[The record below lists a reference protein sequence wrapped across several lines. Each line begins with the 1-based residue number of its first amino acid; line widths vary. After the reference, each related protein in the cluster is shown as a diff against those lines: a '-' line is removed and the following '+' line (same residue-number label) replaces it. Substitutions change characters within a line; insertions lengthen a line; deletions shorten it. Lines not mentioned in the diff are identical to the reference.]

1 MLPCIYICA
10 FVFDFIVD
18 CMCILHNKKKVKLDL
33 SNYVTKADLK
43 KATGADTSEFLIPHS
58 MAKNA
63 VIFGADIRVHQAI
76 FIIREKI
83 S

>member
-1 MLPCIYICA
+1 M
-10 FVFDFIVD
+10 
-18 CMCILHNKKKVKLDL
+18 
-33 SNYVTKADLK
+33 TKADLK
-43 KATGADTSEFLIPHS
+43 KATGADTSEFLITHS

-76 FIIREKI
+76 LVIRENI